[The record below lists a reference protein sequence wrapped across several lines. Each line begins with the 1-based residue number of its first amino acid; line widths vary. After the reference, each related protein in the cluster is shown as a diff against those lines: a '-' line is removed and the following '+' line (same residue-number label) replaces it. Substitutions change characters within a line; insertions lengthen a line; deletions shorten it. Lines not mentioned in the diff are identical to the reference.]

1 MSPPSPAESPSTGP
15 TKPRRRPHRRS
26 GFYALKAT
34 IKTLGPR
41 VLDRR
46 TALGK
51 ELARWRDAII
61 ADLGGSDA
69 LSTQQRALVDVLVR
83 DKLLLD
89 SIDAALLA
97 ERSLVNGRKRAVY
110 PVVLDRLKLAD
121 GFARRLATL
130 GLDRKAA
137 PVEDLRSYIARRTAD
152 TGHGNG
158 SPTHAGDSGRA

>member
-1 MSPPSPAESPSTGP
+1 MYPPSPGESPGNGS

-26 GFYALKAT
+26 GFYALKSTLKA
-34 IKTLGPR
+34 LGPR

-51 ELARWRDAII
+51 ELGRWRDAII
-61 ADLGGSDA
+61 ADLGGPDA

-121 GFARRLATL
+121 GFTRRLSAL

-137 PVEDLRSYIARRTAD
+137 PVEDLRSYVARRTAE
-152 TGHGNG
+152 TGNGNG
-158 SPTHAGDSGRA
+158 SPAQAGDSGRA